1 MTSRDDD
8 PVSPGRRRVIAAPEP
23 GLTAADLIMR
33 AQELRPTLRAAQA
46 ECEALGRVPDAS
58 LKALVAA
65 GFFRMIQPHCFGGYE
80 VDVPSFYQIVM
91 ELARGC
97 VETGWVVSLVG
108 GHTMMVAKFPEQAQV
123 DVYGHDGDLRCPGAL
138 TPPGRVIVVDGGY
151 RVTGRWVSASGID
164 GSTHFMPLAVG
175 EDQSGPFHLQMLL
188 DRDQYD
194 IVDDWHVMGM
204 RGTGSK
210 QVVATDVVVPRHRAI
225 RVAGMERGAEPFEQ
239 TCPVS
244 DNPMYSGLIG
254 PFLVG
259 ELAAVAVGGARAA
272 LDHYEEL
279 LRTKTLP
286 YPPHAVRAT
295 DPQYRRLYGTALRLV
310 ATAEAALLNTGA
322 EYMRRVHEWKAQGT
336 PLDQEFDVRLKL
348 VEQQCVQL
356 AWEAVDLIYRTAGTS
371 ASAKQGTYLGRIF
384 RNLAVLRTHPV
395 LQLETAST
403 VAANIAF
410 D

>member
-8 PVSPGRRRVIAAPEP
+8 SVSPGQRSVIAAPEP

-33 AQELRPTLRAAQA
+33 ARELRPTLRATQA
-46 ECEALGRVPDAS
+46 ECETLGRVPGAS

-65 GFFRMIQPHCFGGYE
+65 GFFRMVQPHSFGGYE
-80 VDVPSFYQIVM
+80 VDVPSFYRIVM

-97 VETGWVVSLVG
+97 VETGWVVSLVS
-108 GHTMMVAKFPEQAQV
+108 GHTMMVAKFPEQAQI

-138 TPPGRVIVVDGGY
+138 TPPGRAVVVDGGY
-151 RVTGRWVSASGID
+151 RVTGQWVSASGID
-164 GSTHFMPLAVG
+164 VSTHFMPLAVG
-175 EDQSGPFHLQMLL
+175 EDQSGPFNLQMLL

-210 QVVATDVVVPRHRAI
+210 QVVATDVFVPRHRAI
-225 RVAGMERGAEPFEQ
+225 RVAGMERGAEPFEL
-239 TCPVS
+239 TCSVS

-259 ELAAVAVGGARAA
+259 ELAAVAVGGAQAA

-279 LRTKTLP
+279 LQTKTLP

-295 DPQYRRLYGTALRLV
+295 DPRIGV
-310 ATAEAALLNTGA
+310 CTGP
-322 EYMRRVHEWKAQGT
+322 R
-336 PLDQEFDVRLKL
+336 
-348 VEQQCVQL
+348 
-356 AWEAVDLIYRTAGTS
+356 
-371 ASAKQGTYLGRIF
+371 
-384 RNLAVLRTHPV
+384 
-395 LQLETAST
+395 
-403 VAANIAF
+403 
-410 D
+410 